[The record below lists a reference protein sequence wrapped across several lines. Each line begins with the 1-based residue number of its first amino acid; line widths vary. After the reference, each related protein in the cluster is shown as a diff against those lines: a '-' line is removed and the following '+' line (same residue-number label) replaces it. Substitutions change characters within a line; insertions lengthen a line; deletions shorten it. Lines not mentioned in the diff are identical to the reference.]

1 MDSNPLMSLLG
12 YSVEGDNGDV
22 LRVLLGLAAE
32 LVAGEGGALLVRN
45 PADGELIVAVVAGTA
60 NPESLAGTSLGPG
73 DSLVGRVV
81 TTGQARLGTAAGGD
95 LLGRAAQG
103 GSAKNMVAAPMLHE
117 DEVLGVITA
126 WRSASG
132 QPFDAAQTH
141 TFATMASVAAVIVG
155 SGRRLADAEGEAPDL
170 RWDGEAG
177 VAEKELALVELI
189 AELTRADPDRLAAT
203 TDLIRAAA
211 ALSDE

>member
-1 MDSNPLMSLLG
+1 
-12 YSVEGDNGDV
+12 
-22 LRVLLGLAAE
+22 
-32 LVAGEGGALLVRN
+32 
-45 PADGELIVAVVAGTA
+45 
-60 NPESLAGTSLGPG
+60 
-73 DSLVGRVV
+73 
-81 TTGQARLGTAAGGD
+81 
-95 LLGRAAQG
+95 
-103 GSAKNMVAAPMLHE
+103 
-117 DEVLGVITA
+117 
-126 WRSASG
+126 
-132 QPFDAAQTH
+132 
-141 TFATMASVAAVIVG
+141 MASVAAVIVG